1 MKIVV
6 ISDTHGNMHRLKD
19 VVEQNKDADLFLH
32 LGDGAEEFFEVKKL
46 YPNLLMNI
54 VRGNCDF
61 GYNDVPNYATF
72 DADSHKIFASHGY
85 IHNVKDGIDNYVE
98 FARGRGA
105 DIILYGHTHERF
117 TKNQDNLYIMNP
129 GSLSC
134 PRSFGPSYGILNIGD
149 DVIMEIVDYEN

>member
-1 MKIVV
+1 M
-6 ISDTHGNMHRLKD
+6 
-19 VVEQNKDADLFLH
+19 
-32 LGDGAEEFFEVKKL
+32 
-46 YPNLLMNI
+46 
-54 VRGNCDF
+54 
-61 GYNDVPNYATF
+61 
-72 DADSHKIFASHGY
+72 
-85 IHNVKDGIDNYVE
+85 KDGIDNYVE
-98 FARGRGA
+98 FAKGRGA